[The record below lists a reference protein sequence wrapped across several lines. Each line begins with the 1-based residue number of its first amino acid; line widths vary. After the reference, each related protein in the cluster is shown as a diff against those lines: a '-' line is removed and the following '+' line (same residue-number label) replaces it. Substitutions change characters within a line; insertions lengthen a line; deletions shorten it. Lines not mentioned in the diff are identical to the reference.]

1 MLENVAALTLRTKAF
16 CYRGRFYSC
25 EIFANALDLSNSLR
39 REVVVVARM
48 LIEDGGRRREATTE
62 RTRACLKHRKGCGN
76 AISTCFV
83 IFLIALMITS
93 EFSDAKQLEKRIL
106 QRGCK
111 LEGLHPLLIVTY
123 KNITVSVDKITVP
136 HGERVMVRC
145 RELGKYK
152 LIGDPSLHCRNATWN
167 GKLPSCVP
175 TTAISNYT
183 DPEDV
188 PPTIVF
194 GLPAGSAAI
203 EPTGTLA
210 VFPGSILH
218 LECLFARRLGNP
230 EWTWTSTFRQYLTGW
245 AIAAKE
251 RDWKYRLS
259 IYYAKVQDS
268 GVYTCSTP
276 RGLANSIRVHV
287 VDVQCPVI
295 NLPEGP
301 LVGKIEGARMGH
313 SANFECPLGYR
324 LEGASMIT
332 CQYNGMWSGDI
343 PRCEAITCPPID
355 LPSDTW
361 LQLLEH
367 NNSFGGR
374 AVFACMWGH
383 KLLGSQSIKCE
394 GDGTWNG
401 SMPTCF
407 EITCPS
413 PSLPRSGRIV
423 DQMLQ
428 STRRKHHRNR
438 IYKVGALVKF
448 ACLPGHQLI
457 GEASVICT
465 ENGTWSHQSPVC
477 KVRCP
482 YPGDPPHGR
491 ISPLKFWYTPGDNIQ
506 VTCSPG
512 YVTPLEP
519 VRKPTCR
526 ENGIWSAPPPPCRS
540 YKDV

>member
-1 MLENVAALTLRTKAF
+1 MFVEK
-16 CYRGRFYSC
+16 
-25 EIFANALDLSNSLR
+25 E
-39 REVVVVARM
+39 
-48 LIEDGGRRREATTE
+48 GRRRFSKRAYRTKLTITE
-62 RTRACLKHRKGCGN
+62 FYPFLLSLTL
-76 AISTCFV
+76 ILCFCQ
-83 IFLIALMITS
+83 
-93 EFSDAKQLEKRIL
+93 AKQADTDGF

-123 KNITVSVDKITVP
+123 KNITISVDKIAVP
-136 HGERVMVRC
+136 HGERVTVRC

-152 LIGDPSLHCRNATWN
+152 LVGDSLLHCRNTSWN
-167 GKLPSCVP
+167 GKLPSCSP

-183 DPEDV
+183 EDV

-203 EPTGTLA
+203 EPSGTLA

-218 LECLFARRLGNP
+218 LECLFARKFGNP
-230 EWTWTSTFRQYLTGW
+230 KWTWTPTFRQYLTGW
-245 AIAAKE
+245 AIAARE

-259 IYYAKVQDS
+259 IYYAKAQDS

-276 RGLANSIRVHV
+276 RGLSNSIYVHV
-287 VDVQCPVI
+287 VDVQCPVL
-295 NLPEGP
+295 NAPEPP
-301 LVGKIEGARMGH
+301 LIGKIEGARMGH
-313 SANFECPLGYR
+313 GAVFECPVGFR
-324 LEGASMIT
+324 LEGAANIT
-332 CQYNGMWSGDI
+332 CQYNGKWSADV
-343 PRCEAITCPPID
+343 PRCETIECPHID
-355 LPSDTW
+355 TASDTW
-361 LQLLEH
+361 LQLIEY
-367 NNSFGGR
+367 NNTFGDR

-383 KLLGSQSIKCE
+383 KLLGAQSIECQ
-394 GDGTWNG
+394 GDGSWSG
-401 SMPTCF
+401 DMPSCM
-407 EITCPS
+407 EITCPI
-413 PSLPRSGRIV
+413 PSIPKSGRIV
-423 DQMLQ
+423 EQTSRHNSGRKQ
-428 STRRKHHRNR
+428 YRTRV
-438 IYKVGALVKF
+438 YKVGALVRF
-448 ACLPGHQLI
+448 ACLPGHQLL

-465 ENGTWSHQSPVC
+465 ENGTWSHPSPVC

-491 ISPLKFWYTPGDNIQ
+491 IAPLKFWYKPGDNIQ